1 MLPLRDENPSN
12 RIPYVNYAL
21 IGLNILV
28 FLWQLVQ
35 MENNPSQ
42 VFAFALIPAE
52 VTNGIQGTDV
62 LHILTSMFMHGG
74 IAHIAGN
81 MLYLWIFGDNI
92 EDTFG
97 HGRYLLFYLVGGLAA
112 ALAHILTDPLSTI
125 PTVGASGAIAAVLG
139 AYLVLFPRRRVLTLV
154 IFGFFARL
162 AYIPAVI
169 VLGLWGILQL
179 FQGLLALGGPGGMGG
194 IAFWAHIGGFA
205 FGLALGR
212 LLGTKQATYYYPGNY
227 R

>member
-12 RIPYVNYAL
+12 SIPYVNYTL

-28 FLWQLVQ
+28 FLWQMLQ
-35 MENNPSQ
+35 MESNPRQ

-52 VTNGIQGTDV
+52 VTNGIQATDA
-62 LHILTSMFMHGG
+62 LHVLTSMFMHGG

-92 EDTFG
+92 EDAFG
-97 HGRYLLFYLVGGLAA
+97 HGRYLLFYLAGGIIAA
-112 ALAHILTDPLSTI
+112 AAHILTDPTSTI

-139 AYLVLFPRRRVLTLV
+139 AYLILFPRRRVLTLI
-154 IFGFFARL
+154 IFGFFIRMAHV
-162 AYIPAVI
+162 PAVI

-179 FQGLLALGGPGGMGG
+179 FQGLLALGGPGGVGG
-194 IAFWAHIGGFA
+194 IAFWAHIGGFV
-205 FGLALGR
+205 FGLLLAR
-212 LLGTKQATYYYPGNY
+212 LLVQPRTYYQY
-227 R
+227 